1 MISIHIKDNNT
12 HAYSNIN
19 LMCNINRITIFFS
32 KHQISLFLI
41 ENGWNKFVQKRND
54 YFSLWIENYLSFE
67 QVHVLTSLLYLH
79 LITSP
84 TREQGYCNTC
94 SNLKSDTPKIK
105 CFTFILWH
113 EIQKLLYFK
122 KCATLLHTSS
132 LSIICYF

>member
-1 MISIHIKDNNT
+1 MIAIHIQNQYAYNNL
-12 HAYSNIN
+12 N
-19 LMCNINRITIFFS
+19 LIRNINRITIFFS

>member
-1 MISIHIKDNNT
+1 MISIHKQNKTIYNNLN
-12 HAYSNIN
+12 SICKIN
-19 LMCNINRITIFFS
+19 SITIFFS
-32 KHQISLFLI
+32 EHQISFFLI